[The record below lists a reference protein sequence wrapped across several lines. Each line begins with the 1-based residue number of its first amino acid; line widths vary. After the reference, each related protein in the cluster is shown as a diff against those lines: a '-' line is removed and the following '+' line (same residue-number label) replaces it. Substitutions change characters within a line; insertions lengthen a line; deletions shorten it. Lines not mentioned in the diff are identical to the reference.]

1 MDELLLVFPEGTRGI
16 SKPFT
21 RRYQLEE
28 FGNGFMRLAIESGS
42 PIIPVAVIG
51 AEEQYVNV
59 GNFRWAAKAL
69 RMPVFPL
76 IPQVFVP
83 GGQFPLPTKYR
94 LFFGEPMHFKGDA
107 DEDDSVIEEKVF
119 VVKQTIQSM
128 INRGL
133 KQRRGV
139 FF

>member
-1 MDELLLVFPEGTRGI
+1 MDRGFPEGTRGI
-16 SKPFT
+16 SKPFS

-28 FGNGFMRLAIESGS
+28 FGTGFMRLAIESRS

-59 GNFRWAAKAL
+59 GNFGWAARAL

-76 IPQVFVP
+76 IPQMFVP
-83 GGQFPLPTKYR
+83 GGQLPLPTKYH
-94 LFFGEPMHFKGDA
+94 LFFGEPMRFTGDA

-119 VVKQTIQSM
+119 LVKQTIQSM

-133 KQRRGV
+133 KQRRGI